1 MKKLFAA
8 IIITIVMSTVLFPW
22 ISWAAV
28 GRQEIP
34 AADKMMTVSAFNVDN
49 NTVILTDVNGNQVE
63 VRLFGIHVS
72 DCEML
77 NDYVGQQC
85 FTRQDETVSDGTY
98 IIFPNGHLLQLELMV
113 IGAAELDPDFN
124 GSMRQEFWECSV
136 LRVYPE

>member
-1 MKKLFAA
+1 MKKLFVA
-8 IIITIVMSTVLFPW
+8 IVVTMVMSTVLFPW

-28 GRQEIP
+28 GRQEMP
-34 AADKMMTVSAFNVDN
+34 AADEMMTVLAFNVDS
-49 NTVILTDVNGNQVE
+49 NTVTLVDVNGNQTE
-63 VRLFGIHVS
+63 VYLFGIYVS

-77 NDYVGQQC
+77 NDYVGQKC
-85 FTRQDETVSDGTY
+85 FTRQDETVSDGEY

-113 IGAAELDPDFN
+113 IGAADMDPDFN